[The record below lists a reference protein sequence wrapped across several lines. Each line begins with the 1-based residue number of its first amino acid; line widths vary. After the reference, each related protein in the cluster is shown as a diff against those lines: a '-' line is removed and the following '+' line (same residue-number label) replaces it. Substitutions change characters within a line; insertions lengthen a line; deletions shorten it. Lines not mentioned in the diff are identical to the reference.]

1 MTTLGATLS
10 SASIGGIVK
19 GTAPATAQAAA
30 VASVATFTL
39 PAADASFIISANVL
53 VTSSTTHNFSVTVA
67 YTDEGN
73 TARTLTLPF
82 AQLAGTIITAITN
95 VTGVGP
101 YEGVPLH
108 IRCKASTAITVATT
122 GTFTLVTYNVEAY
135 IQQVS

>member
-1 MTTLGATLS
+1 MTTLGEILS
-10 SASIGGIVK
+10 SASIGGIVQ
-19 GTAPATAQAAA
+19 GTGRSTAQTAA
-30 VASVATFTL
+30 VASVATFTVGGS
-39 PAADASFIISANVL
+39 DASFLISANVL
-53 VTSSTTHNFSVTVA
+53 VTSSTTHNFTVTVA

-108 IRCKASTAITVATT
+108 IRAKAAAAITIATT
-122 GTFTLVTYNVEAY
+122 GTFTLVTYNVEGY
-135 IQQVS
+135 IQQLS